1 MIDKKPSQK
10 SYNVQKAPNDARKT
24 AIQTLFSIA
33 EDNAWSDGALNRFLS
48 ASHLSARDAAF
59 TTRLVYGTLQN
70 TLLCDWYLRQFS
82 NLRLKK
88 IQPRILICLR
98 MALYEL
104 LLMDGVPSRATV
116 YETVS
121 LIRSYCHA
129 NERAISFANAVLRRA
144 AQAVESNTLPR
155 LNCPD
160 KESYYSLRYSHPEWL
175 VRRLSSQYGQ
185 KLTER
190 ILQSN
195 NCIAP
200 TSVRVN
206 LLRAAPAQII
216 NELTAS
222 GVSVRQNEKLPT
234 ILECVGGN
242 IAALPAFQDGKIT
255 IQDAAGAVVAA
266 AAKPAPGMFV
276 LDCCAAPGGKSFA
289 IAEQIRPAGRVVA
302 CDIYPH
308 KIQRIQEGA
317 TRLGL
322 SSCVTA
328 VIANATEFH
337 QEWEERADIV
347 LCDVPCS
354 GMGVIRKKPE
364 IRYRKQEDIE
374 SLPALQIKI
383 LENCARYVRPGG
395 ALLYSTCTIFKEEN
409 ADIIHAFLST
419 RPDFIPEPWE
429 HPICG
434 KQENGM
440 VTLLP
445 PLHQTDGF
453 FIAKLRK
460 QGTVKI

>member
-1 MIDKKPSQK
+1 MTDNKSSQK
-10 SYNVQKAPNDARKT
+10 SHNIRNAPSNARQV
-24 AIQTLFSIA
+24 AVQTLFAVA
-33 EDNAWSDGALNRFLS
+33 ENNAWSDGALRRSLS
-48 ASHLSARDAAF
+48 EAKLSARDAAF
-59 TTRLVYGTLQN
+59 ATRLVYGTIQN
-70 TLLCDWYLRQFS
+70 TLLCDWYVRQFS
-82 NLRLKK
+82 HLRLKK

-121 LIRSYCHA
+121 LIRSCCHA
-129 NERAISFANAVLRRA
+129 NERTVSFVNAVLRSA
-144 AQAVESNTLPR
+144 AQAIESDTLPR
-155 LNCPD
+155 LDCPD

-175 VRRLSSQYGQ
+175 VRRLSSQYGR
-185 KLTER
+185 KLTEQ

-195 NCIAP
+195 NRIAP

-206 LLRAAPAQII
+206 LLRATPEQMID
-216 NELTAS
+216 ELTAS
-222 GVSVRQNEKLPT
+222 GVSVRQHEKIST
-234 ILECVGGN
+234 ILECTGGN
-242 IAALPAFQDGKIT
+242 IADLPAFQDGKIT
-255 IQDAAGAVVAA
+255 IQDAAGVVVAA
-266 AAKPAPGMFV
+266 AAAPSPGMFI
-276 LDCCAAPGGKSFA
+276 LDCCAAPGGKSLVV
-289 IAEQIRPAGRVVA
+289 AEQIQSAGRVVA

-308 KIQRIQEGA
+308 KIQRIREGA
-317 TRLGL
+317 ARLGL
-322 SSCVTA
+322 SCIEA
-328 VIANATEFH
+328 VIADATVFH
-337 QEWEERADIV
+337 QEWAEIADIV

-374 SLPALQIKI
+374 TLSALQMKI

-395 ALLYSTCTIFKEEN
+395 ALLYSTCTIFQEEN
-409 ADIIHAFLST
+409 ADIVHAFLSAHS
-419 RPDFIPEPWE
+419 DFIAEQWE

-445 PLHQTDGF
+445 PLHHTDGF

-460 QGTVKI
+460 QGTATI